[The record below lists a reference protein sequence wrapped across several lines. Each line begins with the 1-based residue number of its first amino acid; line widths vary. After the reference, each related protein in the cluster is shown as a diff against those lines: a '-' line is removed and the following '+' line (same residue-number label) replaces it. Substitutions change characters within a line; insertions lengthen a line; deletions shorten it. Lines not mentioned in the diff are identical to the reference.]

1 MTHFRHS
8 VSLMIILALT
18 LVFIGC
24 AKPPEAEKSA
34 AKASMDTA
42 VSSGADKYAAG
53 DLDAAMKIWDTAEA
67 QMKEKKYKEAKQDY
81 MAAKVAFDKAA
92 NAVEGGKKVAAA
104 EAKKVATAEAN
115 AAVASLEEDWK
126 NLKTAAK
133 NLKKKMKDKK
143 TKDAWASDT
152 KAFTKGLKATKDK
165 ITNDPASAKENIG
178 ELKSIIEK
186 WDTAFKKLATTHS
199 KHKATK
205 KKPKPTKKR
214 KKYLLS
220 FLINNK

>member
-8 VSLMIILALT
+8 VSLIIILALT

-24 AKPPEAEKSA
+24 AKPPEAEKLA

-53 DLDAAMKIWDTAEA
+53 DLDAAKKIWDAAEA

-81 MAAKVAFDKAA
+81 VAAKTAFDKAA
-92 NAVEGGKKVAAA
+92 GAVEGGKKMAEA
-104 EAKKVATAEAN
+104 EAKKVATVEAN

-133 NLKKKMKDKK
+133 NLAKKMKDKK
-143 TKDAWASDT
+143 TRDAWAADT

-165 ITNDPASAKENIG
+165 IANDPASAKENIG

-214 KKYLLS
+214 KK
-220 FLINNK
+220 

>member
-1 MTHFRHS
+1 
-8 VSLMIILALT
+8 MIILALT

-53 DLDAAMKIWDTAEA
+53 DLDAAMKIWDAAEA

-81 MAAKVAFDKAA
+81 LAAKTAFDKAA
-92 NAVEGGKKVAAA
+92 GAVEGGKKVAA
-104 EAKKVATAEAN
+104 AEAN

-133 NLKKKMKDKK
+133 NLTKKMKDKK
-143 TKDAWASDT
+143 TKDAWAADT
-152 KAFTKGLKATKDK
+152 KAFTNGLKATKDK

-186 WDTAFKKLATTHS
+186 WDTAFKKLAATHS

-205 KKPKPTKKR
+205 KKPKHTKKR
-214 KKYLLS
+214 KK
-220 FLINNK
+220 

>member
-24 AKPPEAEKSA
+24 ASPPEAEKSA
-34 AKASMDTA
+34 AKASMDYA
-42 VSSGADKYAAG
+42 VSYGANKYAAG
-53 DLDAAMKIWDTAEA
+53 NLDAAKKIWDAAEA
-67 QMKEKKYKEAKQDY
+67 QMKEKKYKEAKQNY
-81 MAAKVAFDKAA
+81 VAAMAAFDKATD
-92 NAVEGGKKVAAA
+92 AVEGGKKVAA
-104 EAKKVATAEAN
+104 AEAN

-133 NLKKKMKDKK
+133 NLAKKMKDKK
-143 TKDAWASDT
+143 TKDAWAADT

-165 ITNDPASAKENIG
+165 IANDPASAKENVG

-186 WDTAFKKLATTHS
+186 WDTAFKKLAATHS

-214 KKYLLS
+214 KK
-220 FLINNK
+220 

>member
-1 MTHFRHS
+1 
-8 VSLMIILALT
+8 MIILALT

-53 DLDAAMKIWDTAEA
+53 DLDAAKKIWDAAEA
-67 QMKEKKYKEAKQDY
+67 QMNEKKYKEAKQDY
-81 MAAKVAFDKAA
+81 VAAKTAFDKAA
-92 NAVEGGKKVAAA
+92 GAAA
-104 EAKKVATAEAN
+104 EAKKVAAAEAN

-126 NLKTAAK
+126 NLKTVAK
-133 NLKKKMKDKK
+133 NLTKKMKDKK
-143 TKDAWASDT
+143 TKDAWAADT

-165 ITNDPASAKENIG
+165 IANDPASAKENVG

-186 WDTAFKKLATTHS
+186 WDTAFKKLAATHS

-205 KKPKPTKKR
+205 KKPKHTKKR
-214 KKYLLS
+214 KK
-220 FLINNK
+220 

>member
-1 MTHFRHS
+1 MKHFKYS
-8 VSLMIILALT
+8 VSLMIILVLT

-53 DLDAAMKIWDTAEA
+53 DLDAAKKIWDAAEA

-81 MAAKVAFDKAA
+81 LAAKTAFDKAA
-92 NAVEGGKKVAAA
+92 GAVEGGKKVAA
-104 EAKKVATAEAN
+104 AEAN

-126 NLKTAAK
+126 NLKTSAK
-133 NLKKKMKDKK
+133 NLTKKMKDKK
-143 TKDAWASDT
+143 TKDAWAADT

-165 ITNDPASAKENIG
+165 IANDPASAKENVG

-186 WDTAFKKLATTHS
+186 WDTAFKKLAATHL

-214 KKYLLS
+214 KK
-220 FLINNK
+220 

>member
-81 MAAKVAFDKAA
+81 VTAMAAFDKTAG
-92 NAVEGGKKVAAA
+92 AVEGGKKVAA
-104 EAKKVATAEAN
+104 AEAN

-133 NLKKKMKDKK
+133 NLAKKMKDKK
-143 TKDAWASDT
+143 TKNAWAADT

-165 ITNDPASAKENIG
+165 IANDPASAKKNVG

-186 WDTAFKKLATTHS
+186 WDTAFKKLAATHS
-199 KHKATK
+199 KHKTTK
-205 KKPKPTKKR
+205 KKPKHTKKR
-214 KKYLLS
+214 KK
-220 FLINNK
+220 

>member
-53 DLDAAMKIWDTAEA
+53 DLDAAKKIWDAAEA

-81 MAAKVAFDKAA
+81 LAAKTAFDKAA
-92 NAVEGGKKVAAA
+92 GAVEGGKKVAA
-104 EAKKVATAEAN
+104 AEAN

-126 NLKTAAK
+126 NLKTSAK
-133 NLKKKMKDKK
+133 NLTKKMKDKK
-143 TKDAWASDT
+143 TKDAWAADT

-165 ITNDPASAKENIG
+165 IANDPASAKENVG

-186 WDTAFKKLATTHS
+186 WDTAFKKLAATHL

-214 KKYLLS
+214 KK
-220 FLINNK
+220 

>member
-53 DLDAAMKIWDTAEA
+53 DLDAAKKIWDAAEA

-81 MAAKVAFDKAA
+81 VAAMATFDKAA
-92 NAVEGGKKVAAA
+92 GAVEGGKKVAA
-104 EAKKVATAEAN
+104 AEAN

-133 NLKKKMKDKK
+133 NLAKKMKDKK
-143 TKDAWASDT
+143 TKDAWAADT

-165 ITNDPASAKENIG
+165 ISNDPASAKENVG

-186 WDTAFKKLATTHS
+186 WDTAFKKLAATHS

-214 KKYLLS
+214 KK
-220 FLINNK
+220 

>member
-1 MTHFRHS
+1 MKHFKYS
-8 VSLMIILALT
+8 VSLMIILVLT

-53 DLDAAMKIWDTAEA
+53 DLDAAKKIWDAAEA

-81 MAAKVAFDKAA
+81 LAAKTAFDKAA
-92 NAVEGGKKVAAA
+92 GAVEGGKKVAA
-104 EAKKVATAEAN
+104 AEAN

-133 NLKKKMKDKK
+133 NLAKKMKDKK
-143 TKDAWASDT
+143 TRNAWAADS
-152 KAFTKGLKATKDK
+152 KAFTNGLKAIKDK
-165 ITNDPASAKENIG
+165 IANDPASAKDNVG
-178 ELKSIIEK
+178 KLKSIIEK
-186 WDTAFKKLATTHS
+186 WDTAFKKLAATPS
-199 KHKATK
+199 KHKAIK
-205 KKPKPTKKR
+205 KKPKPTKK
-214 KKYLLS
+214 KK
-220 FLINNK
+220 K